1 MWLSPLIAARAKP
14 GAGTWNAKL
23 SRARWAFAQ
32 KAFEAGRYITRKTLR
47 RVTTGV
53 GMGAPR
59 RAEDANPEQ
68 RFSGLRSRFRSE
80 CPPRPICCGC
90 SQDQRDYR
98 VTFWK
103 YGGRSFLVSL
113 RISTMAWRSASDS
126 AARYRG
132 SCASPDN
139 TSHNRL

>member
-1 MWLSPLIAARAKP
+1 MNRSGCVPAAPRVGLAHAVAHQHTDCWLVDQAQLI
-14 GAGTWNAKL
+14 
-23 SRARWAFAQ
+23 
-32 KAFEAGRYITRKTLR
+32 GRGRDQLR
-47 RVTTGV
+47 RFTKS
-53 GMGAPR
+53 A
-59 RAEDANPEQ
+59 
-68 RFSGLRSRFRSE
+68 
-80 CPPRPICCGC
+80 
-90 SQDQRDYR
+90 DYR

-139 TSHNRL
+139 TSHKRL